1 MKTFLG
7 TVLSAIAV
15 GVLLIAY
22 GLLSPGA
29 RAAGPV
35 WNSVPVGADSR
46 GEAAFGLRCE
56 PGQRAIIRQVAGAA
70 EAGCVDPP
78 SVDRYGSVATPVAY
92 RTSEP
97 RQFQTYERAAAPRR
111 TSTVRVER
119 KSGRDWKKT
128 ALVIGGSAG
137 AGAGVGAILGGKKG
151 ALIGAAI
158 GGGASSIF
166 EAVKR

>member
-1 MKTFLG
+1 MRTFLG

-15 GVLLIAY
+15 GVMLIAY
-22 GLLSPGA
+22 GLLTSNA
-29 RAAGPV
+29 RAAGPI
-35 WNSVPVGADSR
+35 WSGAPVTADSR
-46 GEAAFGLRCE
+46 SEAAFGLRCE

-78 SVDRYGSVATPVAY
+78 SFDRYGSVATPVAY
-92 RTSEP
+92 RTSES
-97 RQFQTYERAAAPRR
+97 RQFQTYDRAAAPRR
-111 TSTVRVER
+111 ISTVRVER

-137 AGAGVGAILGGKKG
+137 AGAGLGAIIGGKKG

-158 GGGASSIF
+158 GAGGGTVY
-166 EAVKR
+166 EMRKK

>member
-29 RAAGPV
+29 RASGPV
-35 WNSVPVGADSR
+35 WGSAPAGLDSR
-46 GEAAFGLRCE
+46 GEGAFGLRCE
-56 PGQRAIIRQVAGAA
+56 PGQRAVIRQVAGAA

-78 SVDRYGSVATPVAY
+78 SSDRYDSVATPVAY
-92 RTSEP
+92 RTSEA
-97 RQFQTYERAAAPRR
+97 RQLQTSERAAPRR
-111 TSTVRVER
+111 TARVER

-137 AGAGVGAILGGKKG
+137 TGAGLGAIFGGKKG

-158 GGGASSIF
+158 GGGASSLF